1 MESEKN
7 MVMAD
12 KDKIA
17 KTIIHIDKKIK
28 SLEKLH
34 ERGDHIIVYEL
45 KLIQNILL
53 GK

>member
-7 MVMAD
+7 MAD

-17 KTIIHIDKKIK
+17 KTINYINKKIK
-28 SLEKLH
+28 SLEQIH
-34 ERGDHIIVYEL
+34 ERGDHMTVYEL